1 MNDKQN
7 NLHASVMCTLCVSC
21 VSHLYILRMKVE
33 RTEWKTVF
41 SLLLYILVLLTKNVH
56 VALICKQCFLMMDFT
71 LTGAHTTEWKN
82 ELLPQRPCD

>member
-1 MNDKQN
+1 
-7 NLHASVMCTLCVSC
+7 
-21 VSHLYILRMKVE
+21 MKVE

-41 SLLLYILVLLTKNVH
+41 SLLLYILVLLTKNVHVALICVH